1 MTYLL
6 MYEIGSGWAFTS
18 LTLDW
23 TTKVRKNYKKKQKKN
38 TPILSTIFENACHV
52 GKTLGQL
59 SAFVLFWLRLGKG
72 NPKLS
77 TMLDPVCQRHIS
89 HKALKSHSSLS
100 TQVLYAFF
108 FFFNHLYFPRGS
120 ANHAAP
126 SESAYSAAFYFI
138 CFKQKT
144 SWEQRNE
151 TEGGTWSS
159 FQPKLGIWS
168 KLNV

>member
-6 MYEIGSGWAFTS
+6 RYEMGSGWAFTS
-18 LTLDW
+18 LTLDY
-23 TTKVRKNYKKKQKKN
+23 KSEKKLQKKK

-59 SAFVLFWLRLGKG
+59 SALVLFWLRLGKG

-108 FFFNHLYFPRGS
+108 LKITSMFPVARPITRPRQSQPIQQHFILFVSSRKHPGSKETRQRAAHEAPFN
-120 ANHAAP
+120 
-126 SESAYSAAFYFI
+126 
-138 CFKQKT
+138 Q
-144 SWEQRNE
+144 SWEF
-151 TEGGTWSS
+151 GPS
-159 FQPKLGIWS
+159 
-168 KLNV
+168 